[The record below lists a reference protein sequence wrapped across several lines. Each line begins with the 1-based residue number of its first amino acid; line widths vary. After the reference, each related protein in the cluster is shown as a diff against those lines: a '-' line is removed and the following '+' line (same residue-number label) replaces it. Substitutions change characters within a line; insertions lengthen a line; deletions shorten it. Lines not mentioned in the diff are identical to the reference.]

1 MVKSFD
7 SEKLYI
13 GEGGIVFTTATLK
26 TNYVNTNNR
35 LVSSPVDFNK
45 IRTYNSVGF
54 DTFDRSW
61 EPTVTTSEEGVNIR
75 GTIDWNYIP
84 RVHYEQEYGMV
95 SEKGDVV
102 VPKEEIDKII
112 EQIKGAIN
120 GR

>member
-26 TNYVNTNNR
+26 TKYVNTNNR
-35 LVSSPVDFNK
+35 FVSSPVDFNK

-61 EPTVTTSEEGVNIR
+61 EPIVTISEDGVNIR
-75 GTIDWNYIP
+75 GTIDWNHIP
-84 RVHYEQEYGMV
+84 RIHYVQEKGIV
-95 SEKGDVV
+95 SEKGDVITT
-102 VPKEEIDKII
+102 KEEINKII

>member
-35 LVSSPVDFNK
+35 FVSSPVDFNK

-61 EPTVTTSEEGVNIR
+61 EPTVTISEDGVNIR
-75 GTIDWNYIP
+75 GTIDYDRADIRGTIDWNHIP
-84 RVHYEQEYGMV
+84 RIHYVQEKGIV
-95 SEKGDVV
+95 SE
-102 VPKEEIDKII
+102 
-112 EQIKGAIN
+112 
-120 GR
+120 